1 MIEHVL
7 DLGNQ
12 LQKELE
18 TSTDFVIDSYND
30 LLIVGMGGSGVAGD
44 VLKLVL
50 NENTQINVEVRKAYG
65 IPEVVADRKPKCLFI
80 SYSGNTEETVEAVN
94 DAIKYKLDWS
104 VISSGGQLLDLATEH
119 KRPFVKVP
127 SGLQPRAAFGLMTK
141 AVMHYVSSDINGK
154 YLEMCNEAGDYLN
167 HVLEPPPPVEIN
179 DSDCSVGDDDKE
191 LIDEAIHISKKISNK
206 TSIIYGGTPL
216 TYLVAQRWK
225 TQINENAKSKAF
237 VGYMPEVHHNEILS
251 WEANKKDSKKNYQL
265 LFLRS
270 SEENSQISK
279 RFELTKEIIGDKV
292 DISEIVNISSKNI
305 ISNLF
310 HLTLVGDLV
319 SVYIADNLNID
330 PYDIT
335 SIEKLKKLLKE

>member
-18 TSTDFVIDSYND
+18 TSMDFVIDSYND

-50 NENTQINVEVRKAYG
+50 NETSQINVEVRKAYG
-65 IPEVVADRKPKCLFI
+65 IPEVVADRRPKCLFI

-94 DAIKYKLDWS
+94 DAIRYKLDWS
-104 VISSGGQLLDLATEH
+104 VISSGGQLLELAEEH
-119 KRPFVKVP
+119 ERPFVKVP
-127 SGLQPRAAFGLMTK
+127 PGLQPRAAFGLMTK
-141 AVMHYVSSDINGK
+141 AVMHYVSSDIDRK
-154 YLEMCNEAGDYLN
+154 YLEMCDQAGDYLN
-167 HVLEPPPPVEIN
+167 KSLANQSEN
-179 DSDCSVGDDDKE
+179 QLLSQA
-191 LIDEAIHISKKISNK
+191 LQISKEIGSK
-206 TSIIYGGTPL
+206 TSVIYGGTPL

-237 VGYMPEVHHNEILS
+237 VGYMPEIHHNEILS
-251 WEANKKDSKKNYQL
+251 WEANREESKNNFQL

-270 SEENSQISK
+270 SNENSQVSK
-279 RFELTKEIIGDKV
+279 RFELTKKIIGDKV
-292 DISEIVNISSKNI
+292 NISEIENISSENI

-310 HLTLVGDLV
+310 HLTLLGDLV
-319 SVYIADNLNID
+319 SVYMAENLDID

-335 SIEKLKKLLKE
+335 AIEDLKKLLKG

>member
-12 LQKELE
+12 LKKELE
-18 TSTDFVIDSYND
+18 TSTDFVIDSYED

-50 NENTQINVEVRKAYG
+50 NETTQINVEVRKTYG
-65 IPEVVADRKPKCLFI
+65 IPEVIANRRPKCLFI
-80 SYSGNTEETVEAVN
+80 SYSGNTEETVEAVK
-94 DAIKYKLDWS
+94 DAINNNLDWS
-104 VISSGGQLLDLATEH
+104 VISSGGQLLDLATKH
-119 KRPFVKVP
+119 KRQFVKVP
-127 SGLQPRAAFGLMTK
+127 AGLQPRAAFGLMTK
-141 AVMHYVSSDINGK
+141 AVMHYVSSDIDGK
-154 YLEMCNEAGDYLN
+154 YLKMCTQAGEYLN
-167 HVLEPPPPVEIN
+167 NALEN
-179 DSDCSVGDDDKE
+179 DSKNNLLSQALK
-191 LIDEAIHISKKISNK
+191 ISKEISSK
-206 TSIIYGGTPL
+206 TSVIYGGTPL

-251 WEANKKDSKKNYQL
+251 WEANKEDSKNNYQL

-270 SEENSQISK
+270 TEENSQISK
-279 RFELTKEIIGDKV
+279 RFELTKEIISDKV
-292 DISEIVNISSKNI
+292 SISEIKNISSENI

-310 HLTLVGDLV
+310 HLALIGDLV
-319 SVYIADNLNID
+319 SVYMAENLEIN

-335 SIEKLKKLLKE
+335 AIEDLKKILKG

>member
-12 LQKELE
+12 LKKELE
-18 TSTDFVIDSYND
+18 TSTDFLIDSYSD

-44 VLKLVL
+44 VLKLIL
-50 NENTQINVEVRKAYG
+50 NETTQINVEVRKAYG
-65 IPEVVADRKPKCLFI
+65 IPEVIAHKRAKCLFI

-104 VISSGGQLLDLATEH
+104 VISSGGQLLELAIEH
-119 KRPFVKVP
+119 KRQFIKVP

-141 AVMHYVSSDINGK
+141 AVLHFVSSDKDGK
-154 YLEMCNEAGDYLN
+154 YLEMCNQAGEYLSEALAN
-167 HVLEPPPPVEIN
+167 QSENKLL
-179 DSDCSVGDDDKE
+179 SQA
-191 LIDEAIHISKKISNK
+191 LQISKEISTK
-206 TSIIYGGTPL
+206 TSVIYGGTPL

-251 WEANKKDSKKNYQL
+251 WEANKRDSKNNYQL

-270 SEENSQISK
+270 SEENPQISK
-279 RFELTKEIIGDKV
+279 RFELTKEIIGNNIG
-292 DISEIVNISSKNI
+292 ISEIENISSKNI
-305 ISNLF
+305 VSNLF
-310 HLTLVGDLV
+310 HLTLIGDLV
-319 SVYIADNLNID
+319 SVYMAKNLNID

-335 SIEKLKKLLKE
+335 AIEKLKKLLER

>member
-12 LQKELE
+12 LKKELE
-18 TSTDFVIDSYND
+18 TSTDFVNDSYKD

-44 VLKLVL
+44 VLKLVM
-50 NENTQINVEVRKAYG
+50 NETTQTNVEVRKAYG
-65 IPEVVADRKPKCLFI
+65 IPQVIADRNPKCLFI

-94 DAIKYKLDWS
+94 DAIQYNLDWS
-104 VISSGGQLLDLATEH
+104 VITSGGQLLELALEH
-119 KRPFVKVP
+119 KKHYVKVP

-141 AVMHYVSSDINGK
+141 AVMHFVSSDESGK
-154 YLEMCNEAGDYLN
+154 YLQLCDQAGDYLN
-167 HVLEPPPPVEIN
+167 NVLTNQSENKIL
-179 DSDCSVGDDDKE
+179 S
-191 LIDEAIHISKKISNK
+191 EALAISNEIKKK
-206 TSIIYGGTPL
+206 TSVIYGGTPL

-237 VGYMPEVHHNEILS
+237 VGYMPEIHHNEILS
-251 WEANKKDSKKNYQL
+251 WEANREESKNNFQL

-270 SEENSQISK
+270 SNENSQVSK
-279 RFELTKEIIGDKV
+279 RFELTKKIIGDKV
-292 DISEIVNISSKNI
+292 NISEIENISSENI

-310 HLTLVGDLV
+310 HLTLLGDLV
-319 SVYIADNLNID
+319 SVYMAENLDID

-335 SIEKLKKLLKE
+335 AIEELKKLLKG

>member
-12 LQKELE
+12 LKKELE
-18 TSTDFVIDSYND
+18 TSNDFVIDSYND

-50 NENTQINVEVRKAYG
+50 NETTQINVEVRKTYG
-65 IPEVVADRKPKCLFI
+65 IPEVIANRRPKCLFI

-104 VISSGGQLLDLATEH
+104 VISSGGQLLELATEH
-119 KRPFVKVP
+119 NRPFVKVP

-141 AVMHYVSSDINGK
+141 AVMHYVSSDKDGK
-154 YLEMCNEAGDYLN
+154 YLEMCNQAGEYLN
-167 HVLEPPPPVEIN
+167 KALVNQSENELLTKALDIAKEISTKN
-179 DSDCSVGDDDKE
+179 SV
-191 LIDEAIHISKKISNK
+191 
-206 TSIIYGGTPL
+206 IYGGTPL

-251 WEANKKDSKKNYQL
+251 WEANKNDSKKNYQL

-270 SEENSQISK
+270 FEENSQVSK
-279 RFELTKEIIGDKV
+279 RFKLTKEIMRDKV
-292 DISEIVNISSKNI
+292 DISEIENISSKNI

-310 HLTLVGDLV
+310 HLTLIGDLV
-319 SVYIADNLNID
+319 SVYMADNLNID
-330 PYDIT
+330 PYDIA
-335 SIEKLKKLLKE
+335 SIEKLKKLLKG